1 MKKILNA
8 DVTNVVEESLNGYLL
23 AYKKYYKKV
32 DDFNA
37 FYYRNARKDKVALV
51 IGGGIAGIQ
60 TALDIARTKLRL

>member
-37 FYYRNARKDKVALV
+37 FY
-51 IGGGIAGIQ
+51 
-60 TALDIARTKLRL
+60 TAMHARTKLCL

>member
-37 FYYRNARKDKVALV
+37 FYYRNGTQGQSCACNRRR
-51 IGGGIAGIQ
+51 Q
-60 TALDIARTKLRL
+60 RT